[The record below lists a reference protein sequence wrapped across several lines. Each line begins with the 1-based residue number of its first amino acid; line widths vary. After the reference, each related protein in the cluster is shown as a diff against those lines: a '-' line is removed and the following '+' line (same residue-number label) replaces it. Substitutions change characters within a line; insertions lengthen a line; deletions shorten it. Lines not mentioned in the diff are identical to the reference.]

1 MVLEINSNIYFH
13 VYKIL
18 SVFFYFFYFKEEKF
32 QEFNLQTMSDLKVE
46 QDLNQEVETGKHV
59 MVVIEKKIIGE

>member
-1 MVLEINSNIYFH
+1 MFTKFYLF
-13 VYKIL
+13 
-18 SVFFYFFYFKEEKF
+18 FFYIFYFKEEKF

-59 MVVIEKKIIGE
+59 KVVIEKKIIGE